1 VSAVFLALAAGFFF
15 GASAVAIRSGFL
27 RRPLADPDLASI
39 CLVLSGLA
47 IPSLLVV
54 ATGKSA
60 DLGELWPFFVL
71 GAISP
76 AASALLW
83 VRAVQHAGAARASL
97 FLGTTPLWAVL
108 IAIAALGEPFELPL
122 SVGCILIVLGTVVVY
137 REQIRP
143 DDFLWI
149 GIPLALGAAILF
161 ALRDNGARLASEQ
174 TTAPSLAAAT
184 ATLLGGAV
192 CLAVFVLATRRLAGA
207 PVARLSQTSIPLDFV
222 VAGLCHGGA
231 TALLYEALARGRITV
246 VEPLTSTSALWG
258 VTLAAVVLGR
268 HEAIGLRLLVA
279 ATCVVIGGA
288 LIGVYR

>member
-1 VSAVFLALAAGFFF
+1 VSAIILALGAGFFF

-27 RRPLADPDLASI
+27 RHPLADPDLASI
-39 CLVLSGLA
+39 CLVASGLA
-47 IPSLLVV
+47 IPSVLVL
-54 ATGKSA
+54 ATRPPL
-60 DLGELWPFFVL
+60 DLEELWPFVIL

-83 VRAVQHAGAARASL
+83 VRAVQRAGAARASL

-108 IAIAALGEPFELPL
+108 IAIAALGEPFEVPL

-137 REQIRP
+137 RERIRP
-143 DDFLWI
+143 DSFSWI
-149 GIPLALGAAILF
+149 GIPLALGAAVLF
-161 ALRDNGARLASEQ
+161 ALRDNGARLASEE
-174 TTAPSLAAAT
+174 TATASLAAAT

-192 CLAVFVLATRRLAGA
+192 CLMGFRLATRRLHNAA
-207 PVARLSQTSIPLDFV
+207 VRASWPPIPLAFV

-268 HEAIGLRLLVA
+268 HEAIGLRLLA
-279 ATCVVIGGA
+279 AAICVVLGGA
-288 LIGVYR
+288 LIGIYR